1 MKPMDYY
8 ESYFADNKMRNV
20 FLAFEEKPNEEIE
33 KYVRKS
39 KSELNHC
46 VNLILIFDK
55 LQNTCYD
62 DNVCQAIHNG
72 IISTMTSVALNLFEI
87 FNLCFSLNEIDRVYQ
102 GDLVYNYIWQHY
114 FVDSDE
120 IPYLRMDWFNETCS
134 TDAYYNSLDAKFII
148 GNVNGAIC
156 FQIMN
161 NETMK
166 PKIKN
171 PFSSKEM
178 MIPSVKFYLQHFLNL
193 LRSIDLVAKYVHQK
207 DNMNGNY
214 KDFFSDATSDLYIPI
229 DKIVELVLTYQKA
242 FEFRY

>member
-1 MKPMDYY
+1 
-8 ESYFADNKMRNV
+8 MRNV
-20 FLAFEEKPNEEIE
+20 FLAFEVKPNEEIE

-55 LQNTCYD
+55 LQSTCYD
-62 DNVCQAIHNG
+62 DDVCRAIHNG
-72 IISTMTSVALNLFEI
+72 IISTMTSVTLNLFEI
-87 FNLCFSLNEIDRVYQ
+87 FNLCFSLSENDRVYQ

-148 GNVNGAIC
+148 GNKNSEIC

-171 PFSSKEM
+171 PFSTKEV
-178 MIPSVKFYLQHFLNL
+178 MIPSLKFYLQHFLNL
-193 LRSIDLVAKYVHQK
+193 LRSIDLVAKYAYQK
-207 DNMNGNY
+207 DNTNENY
-214 KDFFSDATSDLYIPI
+214 KDFFSDAQTDLHIPI
-229 DKIVELVLTYQKA
+229 DKIMELVLVYKKS
-242 FEFRY
+242 FDVKI